1 MNEISEKSN
10 ILKYEIDLK
19 AKTGNAYFYEVN
31 FIFLQNILGAKK
43 RAKNEA
49 DADN

>member
-19 AKTGNAYFYEVN
+19 GKTGHAYFYEVN
-31 FIFLQNILGAKK
+31 FQGLML
-43 RAKNEA
+43 
-49 DADN
+49 D